1 MSEKQLPDVYEE
13 ETTEKRK
20 LNIGATLK
28 KVAKKMM
35 EKPKRA
41 LYWLIVIVLVLALGT
56 AMIQNKVAERN
67 LARMEERLEKMQEK
81 LDDLLSKLKAAQEK
95 RYERI
100 EVKTIQKTKELL
112 ASSNL
117 TTYTYLYE
125 NETTE
130 SSIRIMPI
138 FGWDI
143 PGTKNSVTIEYSGVI
158 NVGYDVEKIE
168 IEVDK
173 TKPIIYVTLPK
184 PHVADNYIR
193 FDELVCKCDN
203 NILNPI
209 KTDAVLEYFNTIE
222 QKELVNAEKEG
233 IYGKAEEQVKKII
246 ESCFLSFPD
255 YKIEYK

>member
-13 ETTEKRK
+13 ETTEKEQ
-20 LNIGATLK
+20 LNIGTTLK
-28 KVAKKMM
+28 KVAKKLM
-35 EKPKRA
+35 EKPKRT
-41 LYWLIVIVLVLALGT
+41 LYWLIVIMLAVSLGN
-56 AMIQNKVAERN
+56 AMVQNKIADRKLE
-67 LARMEERLEKMQEK
+67 RMEEK
-81 LDDLLSKLKAAQEK
+81 LDDLQSKLEAAQEK
-95 RYERI
+95 RYERV
-100 EVKTIQKTKELL
+100 EVKTIQKAKELL

-130 SSIRIMPI
+130 SSTRIMPI

-143 PGTKNSVTIEYSGVI
+143 PGTKNSVTIEYTGVI

-173 TKPIIYVTLPK
+173 EKPVIYVTLPE

-193 FDELVCKCDN
+193 FDELVCKCNN

-222 QKELVNAEKEG
+222 QEELVKAEKDG
-233 IYGKAEEQVKKII
+233 IYGKAEDQVKVII
-246 ESCFLSFPD
+246 ESFFSSFPN
-255 YKIEYK
+255 YKIKYQ